1 MKIEVSVNQGDNTKK
16 RGDLLEEL
24 AKKLLEAQNYEV
36 TTELRET
43 GVELDLYCTNK
54 ANKHKTIYVECKA
67 FRDKKIDANIIDNLI
82 GKKTRRKYS
91 EAWLIS
97 TSEFGKEAKGV
108 QKELED
114 DENIEYL
121 FYTPEKLLEALQDSN
136 TICNIRIVKNNLE
149 SKLKNEHQLGE
160 HLLLI
165 TEYGY
170 FWAVEYLKGGK
181 PTSVFI
187 AHAKDGQLVEDI
199 VLLDNLSN
207 TDTSINNLNFTKNLD
222 IVESQVESYYPIEK
236 QHSIKLNDIYLKKI
250 NDTGIKLTHPNK
262 NELVLEDIFVY
273 QDLQDIEDNKKS
285 RFSSENLL
293 TLDEY
298 KRSMIFGEEVSGKT
312 SLIATL
318 QREYNEKGFIPIYI
332 NAQFIKSSE
341 YKKFETILIKNFKKQ
356 YLELTDKEIQDILLK
371 DREKIIILIDNFE
384 DLGIKKHLYKTVF
397 LEMLTKTFSNILI
410 FADDSAEM
418 EIMTKKDLKDKLVG
432 FEFYRIKEYGF
443 KLRDKV
449 IEKWLNI
456 GVEEV
461 LLDNHLLEKK
471 DEISRVLETIIG
483 NKFIPTYPLYIITL
497 LQQIEAG
504 TNSNLG
510 GSAYAEFYN
519 YLIVQ
524 AMGSTHIKPDELDFY
539 HSYLSYIAYHY
550 FVGNRREL
558 EESEIHKLHD
568 DYSNEYHKK
577 NFTEVYKNLVSAKL
591 IIENNG
597 YYSFGHN
604 YIYYF
609 YVAKYLSDNMDK
621 RGKSKI
627 INEQIDMLTKRLYR
641 TEFANIIIFL
651 IHHSKTRAEMIIDK
665 IMEEAR
671 SIFEDISPSTLSK
684 DELIR
689 INELVSEEIK
699 LVLENKSPHEHRK
712 EMLEVKDKLN
722 KDEAHSNNNGTVPQY
737 NEEIQELDIFGKIN
751 LSMKLIEI
759 LGQITKNYYGSLSKT
774 DKKEILTE
782 LINLGLR
789 NLNLFIKQ
797 FSEYRDLLEQDI
809 QEKIKKK
816 GLTSQADI
824 EKASKK
830 IIFNFTEL
838 ITIHFIKRISTNISS
853 KNLFDD
859 IESLS
864 LNTEALKLIDMAT
877 RLEFTGGLNRD
888 RIFSLSEEFSKNNN
902 SIPKELLRYFVI
914 EHLHKFDVEYKK
926 KQEICDKLNISIA
939 IQKNI
944 LAKKI
949 TK

>member
-1 MKIEVSVNQGDNTKK
+1 MKIEVSVNQGDSTKK

-54 ANKHKTIYVECKA
+54 ANKNKTIYVECKA

-97 TSEFGKEAKGV
+97 TSAFGKEAKGV

-114 DENIEYL
+114 EANIEYI
-121 FYTPEKLLEALQDSN
+121 FYTPEKLLEALKDSN
-136 TICNIRIVKNNLE
+136 TICDINIVKNNIE
-149 SKLKNEHQLGE
+149 TKLKNKHELGE

-170 FWAVEYLKGGK
+170 FWVIKYLEGGT
-181 PTSVFI
+181 PVSVFI
-187 AHAKDGQLVEDI
+187 TYAKDGKLVDD
-199 VLLDNLSN
+199 VTLLEHLSH
-207 TDTSINNLNFTKNLD
+207 TDTSINDLNFQKNLEIIETQD
-222 IVESQVESYYPIEK
+222 NHQHSIVK
-236 QHSIKLNDIYLKKI
+236 QESIKLNSGYLTKI
-250 NDTGIKLTHPNK
+250 NDTGIKLTHPEK
-262 NELVLEDIFVY
+262 NELVLEDIFIY

-285 RFSSENLL
+285 RFSSEKLL
-293 TLDEY
+293 TLGEY

-318 QREYNEKGFIPIYI
+318 QKEYNKKDFIPIYI

-341 YKKFETILIKNFKKQ
+341 YKKLEPVLIKNFKKQ
-356 YLELTDKEIQDILLK
+356 YNVLTDKEIKEILLK
-371 DREKIIILIDNFE
+371 DKEKLIILIDNFE
-384 DLGIKKHLYKTVF
+384 DLGIKKHQYKSAF
-397 LEMLTKTFSNILI
+397 LEMLTTTFSNILI
-410 FADDSAEM
+410 FSDDSAEM
-418 EIMTKKDLKDKLVG
+418 EIMTKKDLKDKLVN
-432 FEFYRIKEYGF
+432 FEFYRIKEYGY

-449 IEKWLNI
+449 VEKWLNI
-456 GVEEV
+456 GTEEV

-471 DEISRVLETIIG
+471 DEISKILETIIG
-483 NKFIPTYPLYIITL
+483 NKFIPTYPFYIITL

-550 FVGNRREL
+550 FIHNRREL
-558 EESEIHKLHD
+558 EESEIHKVHD

-577 NFTEVYKNLVSAKL
+577 NFAEVYKNLIHAKL

-621 RGKSKI
+621 RGKSEA
-627 INEQIDMLTKRLYR
+627 INEQINMLTKRLYR

-671 SIFEDISPSTLSK
+671 VIFEDIKPSTLSK
-684 DELIR
+684 DELVK

-699 LVLENKSPHEHRK
+699 LVLENKNPHEHRE
-712 EMLEVKDKLN
+712 EMLAVKDN
-722 KDEAHSNNNGTVPQY
+722 ISEEEISSDNGTVPQY
-737 NEEIQELDIFGKIN
+737 NEDIQELDIFGKIN

-759 LGQITKNYYGSLSKT
+759 LGQITKNYYGSLSKI

-797 FSEYRDLLEQDI
+797 FSEYRDLLEEDI

-816 GLTSQADI
+816 GLTSQADV

-864 LNTEALKLIDMAT
+864 LDTEALKLIDMST

-888 RIFSLSEEFSKNNN
+888 KIFSLSEEFSRNNN
-902 SIPKELLRYFVI
+902 SISRELLRFFVI

-926 KQEICDKLNISIA
+926 KQEICDKLNISVA

-944 LAKKI
+944 LAKKVA
-949 TK
+949 K